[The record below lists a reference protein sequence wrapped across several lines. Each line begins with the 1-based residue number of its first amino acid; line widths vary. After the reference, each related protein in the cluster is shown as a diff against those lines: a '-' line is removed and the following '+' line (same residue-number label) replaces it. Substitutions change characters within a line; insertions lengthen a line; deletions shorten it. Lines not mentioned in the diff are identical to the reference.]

1 MDWQVILRE
10 IITGGAH
17 IAVLV
22 PAIII
27 PLMVVLALLTD
38 TRLLDRGVGF
48 IQPVMQRLNL
58 SNRVAFPL
66 LAGLFLG
73 IVFGSGVIISS
84 ANDGTLT
91 KRDLIL
97 VLVFLGICHSI
108 IEDTLIFA
116 ALGANWWVL
125 ISCRFVLAA
134 SAVAV
139 SFVLPSS
146 PDAVKTNRR
155 FQLLQDPRRY
165 AIHFS
170 LVL

>member
-1 MDWQVILRE
+1 MDWQVILQE
-10 IITGGAH
+10 IMTGGAR

-27 PLMVVLALLTD
+27 PLMIVLALLTD
-38 TRLLDRGVGF
+38 SRLLDRGVDY

-58 SNRVAFPL
+58 SSRAAFPL
-66 LAGLFLG
+66 LAGFFLG
-73 IVFGSGVIISS
+73 IVFGSGVIISF

-108 IEDTLIFA
+108 VEDTLIFA

-125 ISCRFVLAA
+125 VSCRFVLAA
-134 SAVAV
+134 LATFAV
-139 SFVLPSS
+139 SFVLPSR
-146 PDAVKTNRR
+146 PDA
-155 FQLLQDPRRY
+155 L
-165 AIHFS
+165 S
-170 LVL
+170 S

>member
-1 MDWQVILRE
+1 MYSERWLCEEVIGLDWQVILRE
-10 IITGGAH
+10 IITGGAR

-22 PAIII
+22 PAIIL

-48 IQPVMQRLNL
+48 VQPVMQRLNL

-73 IVFGSGVIISS
+73 IVFGSGVIISY

-134 SAVAV
+134 LATFAV
-139 SFVLPSS
+139 SFVLPSK
-146 PDAVKTNRR
+146 PDKV
-155 FQLLQDPRRY
+155 
-165 AIHFS
+165 S
-170 LVL
+170 S

>member
-10 IITGGAH
+10 IITGSVH

-48 IQPVMQRLNL
+48 IQPLLQRLNL

-73 IVFGSGVIISS
+73 IVFGSGVIISF

-108 IEDTLIFA
+108 IEDTVIFA
-116 ALGANWWVL
+116 ALGANWWIL

-134 SAVAV
+134 LAAFAV
-139 SFVLPSS
+139 SFVLPAR
-146 PDAVKTNRR
+146 PDAVKTK
-155 FQLLQDPRRY
+155 
-165 AIHFS
+165 
-170 LVL
+170 

>member
-1 MDWQVILRE
+1 MDWQLILQE
-10 IITGGAH
+10 IITGGARVT
-17 IAVLV
+17 VLV

-38 TRLLDRGVGF
+38 TRLLDRGVEF
-48 IQPVMQRLNL
+48 IQPVMRRLNL

-73 IVFGSGVIISS
+73 IVFGSGVII
-84 ANDGTLT
+84 AVAKDGTLT
-91 KRDLIL
+91 KRDLII

-125 ISCRFVLAA
+125 IGCRFILAA
-134 SAVAV
+134 LAAWAV
-139 SFVLPSS
+139 SFVVPAG
-146 PDAVKTNRR
+146 PDAAETNRQPTESGAR
-155 FQLLQDPRRY
+155 SRG
-165 AIHFS
+165 
-170 LVL
+170 

>member
-1 MDWQVILRE
+1 MDWQVILQE
-10 IITGGAH
+10 IVTNGVR

-38 TRLLDRGVGF
+38 SRLLDRGVGF
-48 IQPVMQRLNL
+48 IQPLMQRLNL

-73 IVFGSGVIISS
+73 IVFGSGVIISF

-91 KRDLIL
+91 KRDLII

-116 ALGANWWVL
+116 TLGANWWVM

-134 SAVAV
+134 LAAFAV
-139 SFVLPSS
+139 SFAVPAG
-146 PDAVKTNRR
+146 PDAVK
-155 FQLLQDPRRY
+155 
-165 AIHFS
+165 IS
-170 LVL
+170 

>member
-1 MDWQVILRE
+1 LDWQVILRE

-27 PLMVVLALLTD
+27 PLMIVLALLAD

-73 IVFGSGVIISS
+73 IVFGSGVIISY

-134 SAVAV
+134 LATFAV
-139 SFVLPSS
+139 SFVLPSK
-146 PDAVKTNRR
+146 PDKV
-155 FQLLQDPRRY
+155 
-165 AIHFS
+165 S
-170 LVL
+170 S

>member
-1 MDWQVILRE
+1 LDWQVILQE
-10 IITGGAH
+10 TITGGAH

-27 PLMVVLALLTD
+27 PLMVVFALLTD
-38 TRLLDRGVGF
+38 TRLLDRGIGF

-58 SNRVAFPL
+58 SNMVAFPL

-73 IVFGSGVIISS
+73 IVFGSGVIISC

-108 IEDTLIFA
+108 VEDTLIFA

-125 ISCRFVLAA
+125 ISCRFVLATLA
-134 SAVAV
+134 TFAV
-139 SFVLPSS
+139 SFVLPFR
-146 PDAVKTNRR
+146 PDKV
-155 FQLLQDPRRY
+155 
-165 AIHFS
+165 S
-170 LVL
+170 L

>member
-1 MDWQVILRE
+1 LNWQVILQE
-10 IITGGAH
+10 IITGSAH
-17 IAVLV
+17 VAVLV
-22 PAIII
+22 AAIII

-73 IVFGSGVIISS
+73 IVFGSGVIISF

-91 KRDLIL
+91 KRDLIV

-134 SAVAV
+134 LAALAV
-139 SFVLPSS
+139 SVVLPAKL
-146 PDAVKTNRR
+146 DAAKTN
-155 FQLLQDPRRY
+155 
-165 AIHFS
+165 
-170 LVL
+170 

>member
-134 SAVAV
+134 SATFAV
-139 SFVLPSS
+139 SFVLPSR
-146 PDAVKTNRR
+146 PDAVKTNW
-155 FQLLQDPRRY
+155 D
-165 AIHFS
+165 
-170 LVL
+170 

>member
-10 IITGGAH
+10 IITGCTR

-48 IQPVMQRLNL
+48 VQPVLQRLNL

-73 IVFGSGVIISS
+73 IVFGSGVIISC

-134 SAVAV
+134 LAAFAV
-139 SFVLPSS
+139 SLVLPSS
-146 PDAVKTNRR
+146 PDAVKTN
-155 FQLLQDPRRY
+155 
-165 AIHFS
+165 
-170 LVL
+170 

>member
-1 MDWQVILRE
+1 LDWQVILQE

-27 PLMVVLALLTD
+27 PLMIVLALLTD
-38 TRLLDRGVGF
+38 SRLLDRGVVF
-48 IQPVMQRLNL
+48 IQPVMQRLSL
-58 SNRVAFPL
+58 SSRAAFPL
-66 LAGLFLG
+66 LAGFFLG
-73 IVFGSGVIISS
+73 IVFGSGVIISF

-97 VLVFLGICHSI
+97 VLIFLGICHSI
-108 IEDTLIFA
+108 VEDTLIFA

-134 SAVAV
+134 LAAFAV
-139 SFVLPSS
+139 
-146 PDAVKTNRR
+146 
-155 FQLLQDPRRY
+155 
-165 AIHFS
+165 S
-170 LVL
+170 LVLPRPDAIKTN

>member
-1 MDWQVILRE
+1 LDWQVIFQE

-27 PLMVVLALLTD
+27 PLMVVLELLTD

-58 SNRVAFPL
+58 SGRVAFPL

-73 IVFGSGVIISS
+73 IVFGSGVIISF

-91 KRDLIL
+91 KRDLVI
-97 VLVFLGICHSI
+97 VLVFLGVCHSI
-108 IEDTLIFA
+108 IEDTVIFT

-125 ISCRFVLAA
+125 ISCRLVLAA
-134 SAVAV
+134 FAAIAV
-139 SFVLPSS
+139 SFVVPLRPE
-146 PDAVKTNRR
+146 AVKTN
-155 FQLLQDPRRY
+155 
-165 AIHFS
+165 
-170 LVL
+170 

>member
-17 IAVLV
+17 IAILV

-73 IVFGSGVIISS
+73 IVFGSGVIISF

-91 KRDLIL
+91 KRDLII
-97 VLVFLGICHSI
+97 VLVFLGICHSVV
-108 IEDTLIFA
+108 EDTLIFA

-125 ISCRFVLAA
+125 ITCRFVLAA
-134 SAVAV
+134 LAALAV
-139 SFVLPSS
+139 SLVLPPG
-146 PDAVKTNRR
+146 PDAVKTN
-155 FQLLQDPRRY
+155 
-165 AIHFS
+165 
-170 LVL
+170 

>member
-1 MDWQVILRE
+1 MDWAVIFQE

-17 IAVLV
+17 IALLV

-58 SNRVAFPL
+58 SSRVAFPF

-73 IVFGSGVIISS
+73 IVFGSGVIISF
-84 ANDGTLT
+84 AKDGTLT
-91 KRDLIL
+91 KRDLVI

-108 IEDTLIFA
+108 IEDTVIFA

-134 SAVAV
+134 FAAFAV
-139 SFVLPSS
+139 SFVVPAG
-146 PDAVKTNRR
+146 PVEVKTN
-155 FQLLQDPRRY
+155 
-165 AIHFS
+165 
-170 LVL
+170 

>member
-1 MDWQVILRE
+1 LDWQVILQE

-27 PLMVVLALLTD
+27 PLMIVLALLTD
-38 TRLLDRGVGF
+38 SRLLDRGVVF
-48 IQPVMQRLNL
+48 IQPVMQRLSL
-58 SNRVAFPL
+58 SSRAAFPL
-66 LAGLFLG
+66 LAGFFLG
-73 IVFGSGVIISS
+73 IVFGSGVIISF

-97 VLVFLGICHSI
+97 VLIFLGICHSI
-108 IEDTLIFA
+108 VEDTLIFA

-134 SAVAV
+134 LATFAV
-139 SFVLPSS
+139 SFVLPSR
-146 PDAVKTNRR
+146 PDAVKTN
-155 FQLLQDPRRY
+155 
-165 AIHFS
+165 
-170 LVL
+170 

>member
-38 TRLLDRGVGF
+38 SHLLDRGVGF
-48 IQPVMQRLNL
+48 IQPVFQRLNL
-58 SNRVAFPL
+58 SSRVAFPF

-73 IVFGSGVIISS
+73 IVFGSGVIISV

-91 KRDLIL
+91 KRDLVI

-108 IEDTLIFA
+108 IEDTVIFA
-116 ALGANWWVL
+116 ALGDRKSV
-125 ISCRFVLAA
+125 V
-134 SAVAV
+134 
-139 SFVLPSS
+139 
-146 PDAVKTNRR
+146 
-155 FQLLQDPRRY
+155 
-165 AIHFS
+165 
-170 LVL
+170 

>member
-1 MDWQVILRE
+1 MDWQVILQE
-10 IITGGAH
+10 TITGGAR

-27 PLMVVLALLTD
+27 PLMIVLALLTD

-58 SNRVAFPL
+58 SSMVAFPL

-73 IVFGSGVIISS
+73 IVFGSGVIISC

-97 VLVFLGICHSI
+97 VVVFLGICHSI

-134 SAVAV
+134 LATFAV
-139 SFVLPSS
+139 SFVLPSR
-146 PDAVKTNRR
+146 PDA
-155 FQLLQDPRRY
+155 L
-165 AIHFS
+165 S
-170 LVL
+170 S

>member
-1 MDWQVILRE
+1 MDWQVILQE
-10 IITGGAH
+10 IMTGGAR

-27 PLMVVLALLTD
+27 PLMIVLALLTD
-38 TRLLDRGVGF
+38 SRLLDRGVDY

-58 SNRVAFPL
+58 SSRAAFPL
-66 LAGLFLG
+66 LAGFFLG
-73 IVFGSGVIISS
+73 IVFGSGVIISF

-108 IEDTLIFA
+108 VEDTLIFA

-125 ISCRFVLAA
+125 VSCRFVLAA
-134 SAVAV
+134 LATFAV
-139 SFVLPSS
+139 SFVLPFR
-146 PDAVKTNRR
+146 PDKV
-155 FQLLQDPRRY
+155 
-165 AIHFS
+165 S
-170 LVL
+170 L

>member
-1 MDWQVILRE
+1 MDWKVILQE

-27 PLMVVLALLTD
+27 PLMVFLALLTD
-38 TRLLDRGVGF
+38 SRLLDKGVGF
-48 IQPVMQRLNL
+48 IQPVFQRLNL
-58 SNRVAFPL
+58 SSRVAFPF

-73 IVFGSGVIISS
+73 IVFGSGVIISF
-84 ANDGTLT
+84 AKDGTLT
-91 KRDLIL
+91 KRDLVI

-108 IEDTLIFA
+108 IEDTVIFA

-134 SAVAV
+134 FAAFAV
-139 SFVLPSS
+139 SFVVPVG
-146 PDAVKTNRR
+146 PVEIKTN
-155 FQLLQDPRRY
+155 
-165 AIHFS
+165 
-170 LVL
+170 